1 MFDSS
6 PNTLFFFSKVMALP
20 NNTCQS
26 FVEAL
31 DQSSSVIIDL
41 SADYRFDTTGKWTYS
56 CPELV
61 KRSKIAQS
69 TRISNPG
76 CYATGSQLSIAPL
89 VPYLGGVPT
98 VFGVSGVCPHSPL
111 SNAYTQC

>member
-1 MFDSS
+1 
-6 PNTLFFFSKVMALP
+6 MALP
-20 NNTCQS
+20 NNTCQA

-31 DQSSSVIIDL
+31 GQSSSVIIDL

-98 VFGVSGVCPHSPL
+98 VFGVSGVCPPSLL
-111 SNAYTQC
+111 SNAYTQY